1 MQKEPILTNELQVVI
16 RDPDIRDAVRVH
28 TILG

>member
-16 RDPDIRDAVRVH
+16 RDTDIRDAVRVH